1 MTLLHLISSHTTL
14 CKLLAELQAALDKK
28 LISRPIIRDSE
39 ARQLPYLQACIKEGL
54 RLYPPV
60 TGMLSKQVPPEGDM
74 IDDKFVPGGT
84 SIGWNSYGMQRQ
96 KDNFGLDADVFR
108 PERWVDEKNEAKLQR
123 VSDTVSLVFG
133 AGRFGCLGKPVAMM
147 ELNKIIPEAVLRYEW
162 QTINIERPFEG
173 VCIGFFLHEG
183 MWVRVEERKPHG
195 QDFVDSPAVGNGR
208 LSNGSAMLN
217 DAVTA

>member
-1 MTLLHLISSHTTL
+1 
-14 CKLLAELQAALDKK
+14 
-28 LISRPIIRDSE
+28 
-39 ARQLPYLQACIKEGL
+39 
-54 RLYPPV
+54 
-60 TGMLSKQVPPEGDM
+60 
-74 IDDKFVPGGT
+74 
-84 SIGWNSYGMQRQ
+84 
-96 KDNFGLDADVFR
+96 
-108 PERWVDEKNEAKLQR
+108 
-123 VSDTVSLVFG
+123 
-133 AGRFGCLGKPVAMM
+133 MM